1 MPTIDEILASQSI
14 ESLSEPDIERVL
26 GDDATAMKLVRHSET
41 VLHVDG
47 DRLDVSTV
55 RRRTFDTLDLDAYEL
70 TFTIS
75 FVVTPSVN
83 EEPERDET
91 ESTSEN
97 WGLKA
102 GE

>member
-1 MPTIDEILASQSI
+1 MPTIDEILQSQSV
-14 ESLSEPDIERVL
+14 ESLPEPDIERVL
-26 GDDATAMKLVRHSET
+26 GDDATDMKVVRHGET

-70 TFTIS
+70 TFTVS
-75 FVVTPSVN
+75 FVVTPSVS
-83 EEPERDET
+83 EERNSEST

-97 WGLKA
+97 WGLND
-102 GE
+102 G